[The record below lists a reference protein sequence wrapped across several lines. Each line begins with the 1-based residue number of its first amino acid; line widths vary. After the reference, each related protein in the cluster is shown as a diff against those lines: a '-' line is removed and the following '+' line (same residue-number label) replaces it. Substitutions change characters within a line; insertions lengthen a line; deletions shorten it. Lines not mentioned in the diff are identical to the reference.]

1 MKKYHSQNA
10 LNGAMTKSLMCK
22 KYSQVIETKPQY
34 LVLLLYPDVLEVDVK
49 VSRSQNN
56 LLRKRKLCLKMH

>member
-1 MKKYHSQNA
+1 
-10 LNGAMTKSLMCK
+10 MTKSLMCK

-56 LLRKRKLCLKMH
+56 LLRKRKLCLKMY